1 MSLDVN
7 KNIEKTNKSSA
18 EIIAE
23 KMAKKYNKPPLGAP
37 SYWFSIENRI
47 AELGRA
53 ILRYNADGITI
64 HTDSIRKWAK
74 EIILYCELVEQMKG
88 ITL

>member
-1 MSLDVN
+1 MDLNIN
-7 KNIEKTNKSSA
+7 KNIEKANKTSA

-37 SYWFSIENRI
+37 PYWFSIENRI
-47 AELGRA
+47 AELGEA

-64 HTDSIRKWAK
+64 HTDSIRKWANEILAYCNLIERIKK
-74 EIILYCELVEQMKG
+74 EE
-88 ITL
+88 